1 MRLHGLD
8 GIAAAVP
15 LLAADRHRQIGAL
28 AGHFLDLLL
37 ERGALRA
44 AWGIALDRLV
54 PRKRDVRDGI
64 HSGSLPAVS
73 DVSGGIPMVPRLRRS
88 AASRPSAGHPP
99 TSPRPDDFCQVGARF
114 IPYAPMIIAIMVGN
128 GCLIGRPAR
137 LTPGEIRVR
146 DPQVP
151 GS

>member
-1 MRLHGLD
+1 MRLHDLD

-15 LLAADRHRQIGAL
+15 VLAADRHRQIGAL

-73 DVSGGIPMVPRLRRS
+73 DVSGGLPMVPPL
-88 AASRPSAGHPP
+88 RPSATRHPSASHPP
-99 TSPRPDDFCQVGARF
+99 ASPRPDDFCRDA
-114 IPYAPMIIAIMVGN
+114 
-128 GCLIGRPAR
+128 AR
-137 LTPGEIRVR
+137 LIP
-146 DPQVP
+146 
-151 GS
+151 

>member
-37 ERGALRA
+37 ECGALRA

-73 DVSGGIPMVPRLRRS
+73 DVSGGIPLGARLPRS
-88 AASRPSAGHPP
+88 AARPPAANHPP
-99 TSPRPDDFCQVGARF
+99 
-114 IPYAPMIIAIMVGN
+114 APT
-128 GCLIGRPAR
+128 RPAAF
-137 LTPGEIRVR
+137 
-146 DPQVP
+146 
-151 GS
+151 